1 MGVASRVATLNVG
14 VAMTVDEI
22 WGFVRRHALLL
33 FLAGSVGLWV
43 GGGVYLAADPVY
55 VSTAK
60 AVVLAGNPQSVP
72 EAISA
77 ASLQESKAKE
87 YASLVRSA
95 ENGTAVARALGL
107 DESGAAIAGS
117 LSAAV
122 EGDGSVLLISASA
135 ADPERARLLAD
146 AAVAA
151 TGEAA
156 AALERRGLPEGSPV
170 ATLTRVVPLEP
181 AVMPSRPAAP
191 VLLWNLVAGAAGAL
205 LLAVAFAVVR
215 RVADRRVRTAEDVEE
230 VSTAGV
236 IGVIP
241 LVPELK
247 GDLQTAGAL
256 GAASESF
263 RTLRTNLQFV
273 DVDAPPRS
281 IVVTSAHQGDGKSSV
296 AINLA
301 RVLALAGTPTVLVDC
316 DLRRPRIAPALDLD
330 DAVGLTDVLAGRLP
344 LSEAIQVVG
353 EEGLEVLVAG
363 RVPPNP
369 SELLGSR
376 RMRALIETLSREH
389 TVIIDAPPLLPV
401 IDAGILSAQADGA
414 ITVLRVGST
423 FKDEVVLCER
433 VLDRLGATTLG
444 YVLNAASL
452 RRLGEVLYGY
462 GHGGYLAYEADEPAV
477 PAPRAPQRATA
488 PTGGVR

>member
-1 MGVASRVATLNVG
+1 
-14 VAMTVDEI
+14 MTVDEL
-22 WGFVRRHALLL
+22 WGFVRKHALLL
-33 FLAGSVGLWV
+33 FLAGSLGLWV
-43 GGGVYLAADPVY
+43 GGGVYLAAEPVY

-77 ASLQESKAKE
+77 ASLQQSKARE

-95 ENGTAVARALGL
+95 ETGTAIARELGL
-107 DESGAAIAGS
+107 PDSGASIAGS
-117 LSAAV
+117 LSADV
-122 EGDGSVLLISASA
+122 EREGSVLLISAA
-135 ADPERARLLAD
+135 ASTPERARLLAD
-146 AAVAA
+146 AAVTA

-156 AALERRGLPEGSPV
+156 SALERRGLPEGSPV

-191 VLLWNLVAGAAGAL
+191 VLLWHLGAGAAAAL
-205 LLAVAFAVVR
+205 LLATAFAVVR
-215 RVADRRVRTAEDVEE
+215 RVADRRVRTTEDVEE

-247 GDLQTAGAL
+247 DALQVDGSL
-256 GAASESF
+256 GAAGESF

-330 DAVGLTDVLAGRLP
+330 DAVGVTDVLAGRLP
-344 LSEAIQVVG
+344 LAEAIQVVG
-353 EEGLEVLVAG
+353 DEGLQVLVAG

-369 SELLGSR
+369 SELVGSR
-376 RMRALIETLSREH
+376 RMRTLIETLSRDH

-401 IDAGILSAQADGA
+401 IDAGILAAHADGA
-414 ITVLRVGST
+414 ITVLRVGT
-423 FKDEVVLCER
+423 TLKDEVVLCER
-433 VLDRLGATTLG
+433 VLERLSATTLG
-444 YVLNAASL
+444 YVLNGASL

-462 GHGGYLAYEADEPAV
+462 GHGGYLAYEAAEPVV
-477 PAPRAPQRATA
+477 PAPRTPARPRQRPAA
-488 PTGGVR
+488 PTGGAR